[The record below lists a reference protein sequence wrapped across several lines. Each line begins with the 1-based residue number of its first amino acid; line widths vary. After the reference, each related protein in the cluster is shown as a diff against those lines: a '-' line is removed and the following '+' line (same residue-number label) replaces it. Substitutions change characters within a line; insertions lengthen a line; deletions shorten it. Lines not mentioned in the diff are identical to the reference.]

1 MSHSANNNLK
11 NKAKMRNLIASILV
25 LFFISPLVYAEQPSN
40 ASEEPFEIVVSVTT
54 SQDIL
59 DNFGS
64 PLFTTKTAEG
74 KQIWGYRNT
83 KVESVEDKSVPE
95 QDAFFVIEFDKDN
108 IVSNYQIMTENEV
121 FTFQEE

>member
-1 MSHSANNNLK
+1 MKSLAI
-11 NKAKMRNLIASILV
+11 LILALLLAS
-25 LFFISPLVYAEQPSN
+25 SLVYAEQPSDTP
-40 ASEEPFEIVVSVTT
+40 EESFEIVIGVTI

-83 KVESVEDKSVPE
+83 KVESIEDESVPE
-95 QDAFFVIEFDKDN
+95 QDADFLIEIDKN
-108 IVSNYQIMTENEV
+108 GVVSNYEIRTEDEA
-121 FTFQEE
+121 FTFQEERGKG